1 MQYGNNMKKIAI
13 VLLISAIYISSCS
26 SGRIAAKDYDDVY
39 YSDRDAGSGNNAT
52 PEISNNTP
60 TASQDYSGAKQNES
74 QRNYD
79 QNNNSGSNDQNS
91 QSGNQSNTTNSDQT
105 PERFQNNG
113 NSSDN
118 TSTQSSTDQDGNTY
132 VTNNYYNNDDYYD
145 YAYTSRVRRF
155 YHPYGWNY
163 YDSYYTNMYWYDYDP
178 YSYGVSLYLSYNFW
192 RPQYVWTP
200 AWGASIG
207 FGNSYYGSSGYYGNG
222 YYGNGYG
229 YNNSYNYGYANGYN
243 NGYYAGLYNG
253 TFNPYYYNSN
263 DSYSYYYGPRGG
275 RGALANNA
283 PRGGRNLSELYGRQ
297 QISDNPRNPK
307 LTSGIDGVSAI
318 GRPKRE
324 IGSINANSIASPV
337 NGNTGIVKDN
347 NVNHNNTF
355 SSPGN
360 NNPSHPNSVNGVGGH
375 GNNNPTKENTIKS
388 NLSSPNDIETSPT
401 NHHVINPRDYTGK
414 TDENSSPSNSE
425 TSPHNVTP
433 KGNTSPAHNPRQQY
447 SNPRENTSPAQNPKE
462 QYSNPNENSSPAH
475 NPREQYSNPRENS
488 TPASNPRD
496 TKQQSTGRPRGFL
509 QHHNE
514 NSAPVKDQPTRQNSS
529 SDYQNNSQQRNYESQ
544 PRSTNPN
551 SGGGSRPSSAP
562 EGRQRNR

>member
-1 MQYGNNMKKIAI
+1 MQFGNNMKKIAI

-26 SGRIAAKDYDDVY
+26 SGRIAAKNYDDVY
-39 YSDRDAGSGNNAT
+39 YSDRDAGSGNNTT
-52 PEISNNTP
+52 PEISNNTS
-60 TASQDYSGAKQNES
+60 SQDYSGSKQNEP

-79 QNNNSGSNDQNS
+79 QNNNSGNNAQNS
-91 QSGNQSNTTNSDQT
+91 QSGNQSNTNNSDQT
-105 PERFQNNG
+105 PERFQNNV
-113 NSSDN
+113 NSSDY
-118 TSTQSSTDQDGNTY
+118 TSTQSSADQDGNTY

-145 YAYTSRVRRF
+145 YAYSSRLRRF

-200 AWGASIG
+200 AWGSCIG
-207 FGNSYYGSSGYYGNG
+207 FGNSYYGGGYYGGGFYDNG
-222 YYGNGYG
+222 FG

-297 QISDNPRNPK
+297 QISDNIRNPK
-307 LTSGIDGVSAI
+307 LTAGIDGVSAI

-324 IGSINANSIASPV
+324 IGNINANAIATPV
-337 NGNTGIVKDN
+337 RGNNEIVKDI
-347 NVNHNNTF
+347 NVNHNNNL

-360 NNPSHPNSVNGVGGH
+360 NNTSHPNSLNGVVGH
-375 GNNNPTKENTIKS
+375 GNENSNPIKNNTIKS
-388 NLSSPNDIETSPT
+388 NLPSPKDNETSPT

-414 TDENSSPSNSE
+414 TDENSSPSNTES
-425 TSPHNVTP
+425 SPHNVNP
-433 KGNTSPAHNPRQQY
+433 NGNTSPAHNPR
-447 SNPRENTSPAQNPKE
+447 E

-488 TPASNPRD
+488 TPASNPHD
-496 TKQQSTGRPRGFL
+496 GKQQNNGRPRGFL
-509 QHHNE
+509 QHQKE
-514 NSAPVKDQPTRQNSS
+514 SSDPVKGQPTRQNPSS
-529 SDYQNNSQQRNYESQ
+529 GYQNNSQQRNYESQ
-544 PRSTNPN
+544 PRSSNPN